1 MKRKFQFIIIFAAS
15 IQAVL
20 AQSQDVFNPKMY
32 EANYIRNDMS
42 RPQRPDQLNN
52 TAKASDLIGMAVN
65 NYQHEKLGNVKDF
78 TLDVE
83 SGRIVQVI
91 LSTGEFIPIGTML
104 TAVPP
109 EALHY
114 DVDHKVLR
122 LDATKEKLNAT
133 SRFDSSNWNEEMQSN
148 RVAEVYGQYGEHP
161 YFVADRDGY
170 WTNKLDGTLTTKYP
184 LNMDG
189 TINTDG
195 ARTADRSHN
204 VAEDAGAILM
214 RIPDGTWTEGHS
226 WKESATNSWCSGLGY
241 VEKASGF
248 IGTPV
253 KNLQAEKL
261 GKVENFMVDLSSG
274 RIVAV
279 IISSGGYIGIGV
291 ELRAV
296 PPTAL
301 KFNAKH
307 DTLQLDAS
315 NEILASSPYFKANQ

>member
-1 MKRKFQFIIIFAAS
+1 MKWKFQFIIILAAS
-15 IQAVL
+15 IQMIPTQA
-20 AQSQDVFNPKMY
+20 QDVSNLKMY
-32 EANYIRNDMS
+32 EANHIQNGMS
-42 RPQRPDQLNN
+42 HPQRSDQLNN

-65 NYQHEKLGNVKDF
+65 NYQHETLGNVEDF
-78 TLDVE
+78 ALDVE

-91 LSTGEFIPIGTML
+91 LSTGEFLRLGTML
-104 TAVPP
+104 SAVPP

-114 DVDHKVLR
+114 DVDHKALR

-148 RVAEVYGQYGEHP
+148 RVVEVYGHYGEHP
-161 YFVADRDGY
+161 YFIADRDGY

-189 TINTDG
+189 TINTGG
-195 ARTADRSHN
+195 ARTADSSHN

-214 RIPDGTWTEGHS
+214 RTPDGTWTEGHS
-226 WKESATNSWCSGLGY
+226 WKENATNSWWSGLDY
-241 VEKASGF
+241 VEKASEF

-253 KNLQAEKL
+253 KNLQDENL

-274 RIVAV
+274 RIIAV
-279 IISSGGYIGIGV
+279 IISSGGYTGVGV

-307 DTLQLDAS
+307 DTFQLDAS